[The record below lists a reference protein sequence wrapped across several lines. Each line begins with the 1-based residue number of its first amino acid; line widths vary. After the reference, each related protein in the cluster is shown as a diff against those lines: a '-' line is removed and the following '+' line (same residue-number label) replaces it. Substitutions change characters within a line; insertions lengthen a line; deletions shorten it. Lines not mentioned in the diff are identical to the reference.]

1 MPVFG
6 ISFAG
11 HHIRIKYESEQVATY
26 LNVLFAD
33 LSAGPTEHS
42 EIELSIRK
50 ARNSGSFIISSGS
63 VQLFEGQL
71 GVEAAA
77 TLYDTVIYNL
87 LNHNNNGV
95 ALHSGAV
102 SHKGHCI
109 LLPGGSGAG
118 KSSVAAYLT
127 ANGFNYATDELI
139 FFSNPTMN
147 DFFPFTRPVCLKAGS
162 IQALA
167 KEIISPEKSW
177 LVDGAGAII
186 PHRFLNPSFSNRR
199 LSPELILFPFYKNNA
214 MTRVEKLSGAQ
225 ASARLMG
232 CCANARNL
240 AGHGFK
246 QIVSLARLKP
256 AFQLTFGSFS
266 GLEMTVKNL
275 LGTLDT

>member
-1 MPVFG
+1 MSVFG

-11 HHIRIKYESEQVATY
+11 HHITIKHESDQVATY
-26 LNVLFAD
+26 LNFLFAD
-33 LSAGPTEHS
+33 LSVNPIEHP
-42 EIELSIRK
+42 EIELSIKKGRD
-50 ARNSGSFIISSGS
+50 SSTFIISSGS

-77 TLYDTVIYNL
+77 TLYDAVIFNL
-87 LNHNNNGV
+87 LNNNNNGV

-102 SHKGHCI
+102 SCKGRCI

-139 FFSNPTMN
+139 FFYNTGMN
-147 DFFPFTRPVCLKAGS
+147 DFIPFTRPVCLKAGS
-162 IQALA
+162 VQALA
-167 KEIISPEKSW
+167 KEIIRPEKGW
-177 LVDGAGAII
+177 LIDGVGAII
-186 PHRFLNPSFSNRR
+186 PHRILNPSFSNRR
-199 LSPELILFPFYKNNA
+199 QSPELILFPFYKKNA
-214 MTRVEKLSGAQ
+214 VTRVEKLSGAQ
-225 ASARLMG
+225 ASTRLMA

-246 QIVSLARLKP
+246 EIVSLARLKP
-256 AFQLTFGSFS
+256 SFQLTFGSFS
-266 GLEMTVKNL
+266 GLEMTVKKL